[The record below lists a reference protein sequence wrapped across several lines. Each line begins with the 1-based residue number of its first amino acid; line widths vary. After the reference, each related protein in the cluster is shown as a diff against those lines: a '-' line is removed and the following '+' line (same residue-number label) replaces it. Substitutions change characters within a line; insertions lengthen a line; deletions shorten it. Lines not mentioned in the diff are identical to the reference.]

1 METESTPLLMRPAPW
16 DPRRSTIAGGLVL
29 VTLTLERLAFY
40 ALVANLFLFLSL
52 GGWSPRGSMTAVLVL
67 VGIAHFSALG
77 GGWLADGL
85 VSIDV
90 SFTQIMTTIENFHVT
105 LFSDLQCSDSLISK
119 RLTQVSV
126 SMMCYITVF

>member
-1 METESTPLLMRPAPW
+1 METETTPLLMRPAPW

-52 GGWSPRGSMTAVLVL
+52 GGWSPRGSMTAVLIL

-85 VSIDV
+85 ASIGV
-90 SFTQIMTTIENFHVT
+90 SFSQIITAIENFCVI
-105 LFSDLQCSDSLISK
+105 LFSDLQFSGSVISR
-119 RLTQVSV
+119 RLTHVPVSRI
-126 SMMCYITVF
+126 CYVTVF

>member
-1 METESTPLLMRPAPW
+1 METESTPLLLQPAPW

-52 GGWSPRGSMTAVLVL
+52 GGWSPRGSMTAVLIL
-67 VGIAHFSALG
+67 VGVSHFSALG

-85 VSIDV
+85 VSIV
-90 SFTQIMTTIENFHVT
+90 L
-105 LFSDLQCSDSLISK
+105 LFSTTVTKENHYMIMYRS
-119 RLTQVSV
+119 SV
-126 SMMCYITVF
+126 HFLPI

>member
-1 METESTPLLMRPAPW
+1 METESTPLLVRPAPW

-85 VSIDV
+85 VSIGV
-90 SFTQIMTTIENFHVT
+90 ALSQIIAIENFHVT
-105 LFSDLQCSDSLISK
+105 LFSDHQFSGSLISR

-126 SMMCYITVF
+126 SITCYITVL

>member
-1 METESTPLLMRPAPW
+1 METESTPLLVRPAPW
-16 DPRRSTIAGGLVL
+16 DPRRSTVAGGLVL

-85 VSIDV
+85 VSIEV
-90 SFTQIMTTIENFHVT
+90 SFSQITTVENFHVT
-105 LFSDLQCSDSLISK
+105 SFSNLHFSGSLISR
-119 RLTQVSV
+119 RLTQVSL
-126 SMMCYITVF
+126 SMICDTTVF